1 MVGMVIDPKGKYGTP
16 IRPCTR
22 TPMPGGFDHS
32 TQATPPPATS
42 CEPPEVRDVLR
53 QELPAQSS
61 RRGPGYSPVPWLSS
75 GRKIVHRLLD
85 RQHWAVGRVKNV
97 GGRRVPLRA
106 PQRSQSPRR
115 RQAASVGCGNPLQCD
130 GLRIPAILSQAAHW

>member
-1 MVGMVIDPKGKYGTP
+1 MGALNKHQGLTNLSMALSGIPRFDWLMGKHIFLGGGMVGMVIDPKGKYGTP

-22 TPMPGGFDHS
+22 TPMPGAFDHS

-106 PQRSQSPRR
+106 P
-115 RQAASVGCGNPLQCD
+115 
-130 GLRIPAILSQAAHW
+130 